1 MLCKGWFTL
10 WPADLISIIVIMTC
24 LGNTHR
30 GHTATK
36 QNISK
41 MKIETN
47 EENHT
52 PGEENSRR
60 KWHHTGG
67 EGYQVEISHIL
78 GTAIP
83 AEAVQDVWYIRTFI
97 LHLTNLRDH
106 THKNHNKTS
115 QTVTNTT
122 SPFHKLQLRY
132 IISMPQYPVR
142 AEGLKN
148 L

>member
-1 MLCKGWFTL
+1 
-10 WPADLISIIVIMTC
+10 MTC

-47 EENHT
+47 EENHN

-78 GTAIP
+78 AQPFQQRLYKMSDIY
-83 AEAVQDVWYIRTFI
+83 V
-97 LHLTNLRDH
+97 HLYYT
-106 THKNHNKTS
+106 
-115 QTVTNTT
+115 
-122 SPFHKLQLRY
+122 
-132 IISMPQYPVR
+132 
-142 AEGLKN
+142 
-148 L
+148 